1 MPRVRPVILS
11 GGSGTRLWPLSTR
24 EVPKQF
30 ASLIGD
36 QSLFASTVHRLDG
49 VNGLA
54 PSIVVSGE
62 RYLGLIN
69 QDIERSDADVE
80 AILIEPEGRNTA
92 PAVVAAALL
101 SEPDEVLVILPSDH
115 LISDLSAFR
124 DAVGVAVSHAENGEI
139 VTFGIAPTRPETGYG
154 YIQLGEALDDAYR
167 VARFKEKPHIAE
179 ARKLV
184 ADGMHLWNSG
194 MFIARA
200 DRVLEEARSH
210 VSGMVEAVDRAL
222 PDQRTGVVRLGE
234 EFTAVDAISFD
245 YAVMERTDRATVVPL
260 DAGWDDMGT
269 FLSLFGAV
277 DTDDDG
283 NHLSGDV
290 VVDGVE
296 GSFIKATSR
305 RVVVAGLSGF
315 IVVETPDAVLV
326 APLDRSQ
333 DVRELQKQALED

>member
-1 MPRVRPVILS
+1 M
-11 GGSGTRLWPLSTR
+11 
-24 EVPKQF
+24 
-30 ASLIGD
+30 
-36 QSLFASTVHRLDG
+36 
-49 VNGLA
+49 
-54 PSIVVSGE
+54 
-62 RYLGLIN
+62 
-69 QDIERSDADVE
+69 
-80 AILIEPEGRNTA
+80 
-92 PAVVAAALL
+92 
-101 SEPDEVLVILPSDH
+101 
-115 LISDLSAFR
+115 
-124 DAVGVAVSHAENGEI
+124 
-139 VTFGIAPTRPETGYG
+139 
-154 YIQLGEALDDAYR
+154 
-167 VARFKEKPHIAE
+167 
-179 ARKLV
+179 
-184 ADGMHLWNSG
+184 
-194 MFIARA
+194 
-200 DRVLEEARSH
+200 
-210 VSGMVEAVDRAL
+210 
-222 PDQRTGVVRLGE
+222 GE